1 LRPGPDPNPQDGNGA
16 EAATAKYNEHARII
30 ERSLLIPIGI
40 DLNYL
45 IAAAFM
51 SAPGGLLMA
60 KLLMIPQRKHEIA
73 QLGVKA
79 VIAGSLSN
87 LMSAALAS
95 VLLSF

>member
-1 LRPGPDPNPQDGNGA
+1 MGMAPKRQLQ
-16 EAATAKYNEHARII
+16 KNEHARII

-40 DLNYL
+40 EPNHL

-51 SAPGGLLMA
+51 SAPSGLLMA

-95 VLLSF
+95 VVLSF